1 MEKMISGYVESC
13 SRVKFR
19 IEELTRQRNSL
30 KAQGDICAIEEL
42 DLDRRIKLLYCEY
55 GQMQE
60 VLFALRSYTRRR
72 EQSAEA

>member
-1 MEKMISGYVESC
+1 MDNMINGYVESC
-13 SRVKFR
+13 LRVKAR
-19 IEELTRQRNSL
+19 IGELTLQRDCL
-30 KAQGDICAIEEL
+30 KRQGDICAIEEL

-72 EQSAEA
+72 EQSAET